1 MVDRLSAVRESLR
14 ANGLD
19 ALCTTNVSDIRWMTG
34 FTEVFDSER
43 AHLAIVADDL
53 ALIHTDSRYS
63 DAMRSR
69 AEDGEWAIDSTPCRH
84 ASLFAA
90 KLAELPHDGAWRIC
104 IDADIPLS
112 EYRALTAALAEA
124 GIEFEFVEGASP
136 ARALREVKD
145 SSEIEL
151 LYSVQAIADD
161 AFLELMDWIEPGMTE
176 LSVATE
182 LEYRMKRLGAQ
193 SASFPTIVASGPNG
207 ANPHSVAGQRKLE
220 AGDLVII
227 DYGAR
232 CLDYCSDTTRT
243 ISIGEPSAELRRIY
257 DLTLEAHNRCKE
269 LVKPG
274 VHCRDVHNLAA
285 EIIADGGYA
294 GKFNH
299 GLGHGVGIDV
309 HEGPTMNSRYEG
321 VLKVGNVVT
330 VEPGIY
336 IPGLGGVRIEDCGV
350 VDDDGFRSF
359 TKLTHELIVV

>member
-1 MVDRLSAVRESLR
+1 MVDRLSAVRETLR
-14 ANGLD
+14 TKGLD

-43 AHLAIVADDL
+43 AHLAIVTGEL

-69 AEDGEWAIDSTPCRH
+69 AEGSEWIVDDSPYRH
-84 ASLFAA
+84 AKIFGG
-90 KLAELPHDGAWRIC
+90 KLGELSHEGAWRVC
-104 IDADIPLS
+104 IDSDIPLS
-112 EYRALTAALAEA
+112 DYRALVAALEEA
-124 GIEFEFVEGASP
+124 GIECELVEATAP
-136 ARALREVKD
+136 ARTLREVKD
-145 SSEIEL
+145 ASEIDL
-151 LYSVQAIADD
+151 LFSVQDIADK
-161 AFLELMDWIEPGMTE
+161 AFDELIGWIEPGMTE

-193 SASFPTIVASGPNG
+193 GASFPTIVASGPNG

-220 AGDLVII
+220 PGDLVII

-243 ISIGEPSAELRRIY
+243 IAIGQPSEELRRIY
-257 DLTLEAHNRCKE
+257 ELTLEAHNACKE
-269 LVKPG
+269 LIKPG
-274 VHCRDVHNLAA
+274 VLCKDVHSLA
-285 EIIADGGYA
+285 EQIIADGGYA
-294 GKFNH
+294 GRFNH

-309 HEGPTMNSRYEG
+309 HEGPTMNTRYEG
-321 VLKVGNVVT
+321 VLEIGNVVT

-350 VDDDGFRSF
+350 VAEEGFRSF
-359 TKLTHELIVV
+359 TKLTHELIVI